1 MISAARWSAILL
13 LFCCAFAA
21 SAADRAPLE
30 RDTAVIA
37 PLVLRELDQ
46 GRFGLGHMLWPER
59 SVNLPLTNSLLFQV
73 PSMGPVRAALAR
85 EFDGYVEHH
94 KASLPNESI
103 GVGDGFA
110 FHLFDRT
117 LLDSPD
123 VRFVL
128 AGIVNR
134 MDRAY
139 VAPESCGEV
148 RLIYRLTRTDA
159 PPVGENAVSQRL
171 PMTLN
176 LVLKAKGDH
185 ARDRDGKEITC
196 RELARRW
203 LAIGAPS
210 AGERM
215 LDILF
220 GKDGPLDLIAPENI
234 RSIET
239 NLQIAHAPK
248 SATRDFRTDYLMKV
262 FDYKRETKQFEETP
276 LENQIDPE
284 RLLSDGGLARDFKA
298 WLLDPKN
305 FEALDRGTILVPDRF
320 LKKSVVAPTPVGFAP
335 SNLQPA
341 FGLVAG
347 EDGGKDPL
355 FAESDVVAAL
365 EKAARSGTKLQN
377 IRSVAGFERR
387 LNDMTCSGC
396 HQTRGIGGFHFP
408 GVDWMAARPSNS
420 TVVPASPHFF
430 GDQVRRRDILTAFAT
445 GKQPD
450 FSRGFASRP
459 QERGS
464 TELAGTEYEDGW
476 GSHCYVQ
483 SAKRGENDKSF
494 SAWSCAEG
502 LACQAGG
509 PTTRMG
515 MCFVK
520 TR

>member
-13 LFCCAFAA
+13 LFCCSFAA

-30 RDTAVIA
+30 RGTAVID
-37 PLVLRELDQ
+37 PVVLRELDH
-46 GRFGLGHMLWPER
+46 GRFGLGRMLWPER
-59 SVNLPLTNSLLFQV
+59 SGNLPLTNSLLFQL
-73 PSMGPVRAALAR
+73 PSMGQVRAALAR
-85 EFDGYVEHH
+85 EFDRYVENH

-103 GVGDGFA
+103 GIGDGFA

-185 ARDRDGKEITC
+185 ARDRDGNEITC

-210 AGERM
+210 AGELM

-234 RSIET
+234 HSIET

-248 SATRDFRTDYLMKV
+248 SPTRDFRTDYLMKV
-262 FDYKRETKQFEETP
+262 FNFDAASKTFVEVP
-276 LENQIDPE
+276 LENQIDRE
-284 RLLSDGGLARDFKA
+284 RLLSDANLARDFKS
-298 WLLDPKN
+298 WLLDPSH
-305 FEALDRGTILVPDRF
+305 FGELDRGTIIVPDRF
-320 LKKSVVAPTPVGFAP
+320 LAKSAVAPTPVGFAP
-335 SNLQPA
+335 SELQPA

-347 EDGGKDPL
+347 EEGIKDPL

-365 EKAARSGTKLQN
+365 EKAARNGAKLQN

-396 HQTRGIGGFHFP
+396 HQTRG
-408 GVDWMAARPSNS
+408 
-420 TVVPASPHFF
+420 
-430 GDQVRRRDILTAFAT
+430 
-445 GKQPD
+445 
-450 FSRGFASRP
+450 
-459 QERGS
+459 
-464 TELAGTEYEDGW
+464 
-476 GSHCYVQ
+476 
-483 SAKRGENDKSF
+483 
-494 SAWSCAEG
+494 
-502 LACQAGG
+502 
-509 PTTRMG
+509 
-515 MCFVK
+515 
-520 TR
+520 